1 MSKPKINIVWLKRD
15 IRSQDHLPFHQAE
28 SSDLPY
34 LVLYI
39 FDSDVLAYPDYS
51 PRHLQFQYH
60 SMSDLQ
66 QNLSPY
72 NFQVNMC
79 FGKTEE
85 IFTAVMSEFDVQH
98 VWSYQES
105 GIRLTFDIDL
115 SMKKLFRQNGVYW
128 TEFQRDGILRGIK
141 NRVTW
146 DKAWFSMAHSK
157 PIENTYADGKTIP
170 WNHPFLLNDALIE
183 ELKFY
188 PKQFQPAGESYA
200 WKYLQSFVKDRVFNY
215 SRHISKPELSR
226 ISCSRLSPYLAWGNI
241 NIRQVF
247 QYVYRDALNKSNK
260 NPHNNFLTRL
270 TWHCHFIQ
278 KFETVCEY
286 ETICINRAFEDVWPD
301 KNDIFLEAWKRGQT
315 GYPLV
320 DAAMRCV
327 VETGWINFRMRAL
340 LVSFLTHHLFQDW
353 RHGVYHL
360 AQQFLDFEPG
370 IHYTQFQMQAGS
382 TGVNTIRVYNP
393 VLNSHK
399 HDEEAVFIKKWCP
412 ELAHLPLH
420 LIHEPWNINAME
432 EVFYDFKLG
441 ENYPQRI
448 VKIEDTREKTKIIWD
463 TRKTD
468 LSRSEGEQIVA
479 TLVRINKQRK
489 RNQP

>member
-1 MSKPKINIVWLKRD
+1 
-15 IRSQDHLPFHQAE
+15 
-28 SSDLPY
+28 
-34 LVLYI
+34 
-39 FDSDVLAYPDYS
+39 
-51 PRHLQFQYH
+51 
-60 SMSDLQ
+60 
-66 QNLSPY
+66 LS
-72 NFQVNMC
+72 N
-79 FGKTEE
+79 EL
-85 IFTAVMSEFDVQH
+85 
-98 VWSYQES
+98 
-105 GIRLTFDIDL
+105 LTQI
-115 SMKKLFRQNGVYW
+115 
-128 TEFQRDGILRGIK
+128 
-141 NRVTW
+141 
-146 DKAWFSMAHSK
+146 
-157 PIENTYADGKTIP
+157 IE
-170 WNHPFLLNDALIE
+170 
-183 ELKFY
+183 Y

-200 WKYLQSFVKDRVFNY
+200 WKYLKSFVEDRVFNY

-241 NIRQVF
+241 NVRQVF
-247 QYVYRDALNKSNK
+247 QYVYRDALTKSNK

-286 ETICINRAFEDVWPD
+286 ETLCINRAFEELWPD
-301 KNDIFLEAWKRGQT
+301 KNEVFIEAWKAGQT

-327 VETGWINFRMRAL
+327 VQTGWINFRMRAL

-353 RHGVYHL
+353 RYGVYHL

-412 ELAHLPLH
+412 ELAHLPTH

-432 EVFYDFKLG
+432 KVFYDFQLG
-441 ENYPQRI
+441 ENYPHRI
-448 VKIEDTREKTKIIWD
+448 VKMEDTREKTKVIWD

-468 LSRSEGEQIVA
+468 LSQSEGEQIVA
-479 TLVRINKQRK
+479 TLVRINNRRK
-489 RNQP
+489 NQ

>member
-1 MSKPKINIVWLKRD
+1 MMSKSKINVVWLKRD
-15 IRSQDHLPFHQAE
+15 IRSQDHAPFHQAE
-28 SSDLPY
+28 ASEWPY
-34 LVLYI
+34 LVLYV
-39 FDSDVLAYPDYS
+39 FDSDVLAHPDCS
-51 PRHLQFQYH
+51 TRHLQFQYH
-60 SMSDLQ
+60 SLLDLK
-66 QNLSPY
+66 QNLSAS
-72 NFQVNMC
+72 NFKINL
-79 FGKTEE
+79 FYGKTTE
-85 IFTAVMSEFDVQH
+85 IFEAILDEFDVQN
-98 VWSYQES
+98 VWSHQES

-115 SMKKLFRQNGVYW
+115 HMKKIFHQSAVKW
-128 TEFQRDGILRGIK
+128 VEFQRDGILRGIK
-141 NRVTW
+141 NRETW
-146 DKAWFSMAHSK
+146 DRAWFAMSHSQR
-157 PIENTYADGKTIP
+157 IQNTYSEGKTIT
-170 WNHPFLLNDALIE
+170 WNHPFQLSNELLTQIIE
-183 ELKFY
+183 Y

-200 WKYLQSFVKDRVFNY
+200 WKYLKSFVEDRVFNY

-241 NIRQVF
+241 NVRQVF
-247 QYVYRDALNKSNK
+247 QYVYRDALTKSNK

-286 ETICINRAFEDVWPD
+286 ETLCINRAFEELWPD
-301 KNDIFLEAWKRGQT
+301 KNEVFIEAWKAGQT

-327 VETGWINFRMRAL
+327 VQTGWINFRMRAL

-353 RHGVYHL
+353 RYGVYHL

-412 ELAHLPLH
+412 ELAHLPTH

-432 EVFYDFKLG
+432 KVFYDFQLG
-441 ENYPQRI
+441 ENYPHRI
-448 VKIEDTREKTKIIWD
+448 VKMEDTREKTKVIWD

-468 LSRSEGEQIVA
+468 LSQSEGEQIVA
-479 TLVRINKQRK
+479 TLVRINNRRK
-489 RNQP
+489 NQ